1 MAKDILLLCGA
12 IRERQKQKNYQ
23 ASVTPCKNCETLG
36 VNGYGYCSDCYKA
49 IIRENDTMMQLQ
61 EENQKIINSG
71 LPLTDYDAEK
81 GNKELLELVE
91 NNKDKSL
98 FIASKSSGLCKTRT
112 LIHVAKSRLKEGAII
127 KFFIVSALLR
137 EIAALFS
144 YDLKEADKLIK
155 NLCRID
161 LLILD
166 DLGKEKLTDRAGESF
181 FEIIAFRELE
191 KKPTW
196 ITSNFSGEV
205 LGQKLG
211 ERGDFFKRRI
221 KDSYLIKILGP

>member
-1 MAKDILLLCGA
+1 MAKDIQPLFDEIL
-12 IRERQKQKNYQ
+12 ERQKQKIYQ
-23 ASVTPCKNCETLG
+23 ASVTPCRKCGTLG
-36 VNGYGYCSDCYKA
+36 INGYGYCSNCDEA
-49 IIRENDTMMQLQ
+49 MQKEKDEIMKL
-61 EENQKIINSG
+61 EKENQNIVNSG
-71 LPLTDYDAEK
+71 LPLAVYKAEK

-112 LIHVAKSRLKEGAII
+112 LIHVAKSLLKEGVRI

-144 YDLKEADKLIK
+144 DDLKEADKLIK

-221 KDSYLIKILGP
+221 KDSYLIKILDP